1 MATSLQQET
10 PALDLEA
17 ATSLPRTD
25 AGNAEAFVQMFGD
38 LVRYDHARRRWLVW
52 DCHRWRPDGDGTVNR
67 MALEA
72 VRARL
77 RAAVNLNDLDGEIRK
92 AEAKWAINSESR
104 ARLDALLALART
116 MKPIADDG
124 RGWDSTSGLLGAPNG
139 VIDLRTGE
147 LRPGRPEDR
156 ITMQT
161 GVEYDPTASCPRWE
175 RFLTEVLV
183 AAVRRR
189 GGTDRRGGS
198 RAGHLRAA
206 PCGLFA
212 LR

>member
-77 RAAVNLNDLDGEIRK
+77 RAVVDRNDLDSDVRK
-92 AEAKWAINSESR
+92 AAAKWAINSESR

-124 RGWDSTSGLLGAPNG
+124 RGWTAPR
-139 VIDLRTGE
+139 DC
-147 LRPGRPEDR
+147 
-156 ITMQT
+156 
-161 GVEYDPTASCPRWE
+161 S
-175 RFLTEVLV
+175 
-183 AAVRRR
+183 VRR
-189 GGTDRRGGS
+189 TE
-198 RAGHLRAA
+198 
-206 PCGLFA
+206 
-212 LR
+212 